1 MKEIIRI
8 VLKGSSGYGPYELA
22 YKDKLTLTSNSIVY
36 EYVPEQESEK
46 NSSKKWKYSTNSP
59 EFKIIFDRLSQAV
72 ETVSSGDLDSDLV
85 ADVGFTELLVTYSD
99 KTKNAGM
106 FWTTG
111 EGFEEIFTLIKRLVP
126 EIEDTPEVI
135 KTNEDYQ

>member
-1 MKEIIRI
+1 MKEVIRI
-8 VLKGSSGYGPYELA
+8 VIKGCFGYGPHELA
-22 YKDKLTLTSNSIVY
+22 YKDKLTLTSSSIAY

-72 ETVSSGDLDSDLV
+72 ETVFSGDLDSDLV
-85 ADVGFTELLVTYSD
+85 TDVGFTELLVTYSD